1 MSERRDDP
9 LDEAILRRALRLE
22 ADERAPRFDAGA
34 IAMAARRPAFRRW
47 NNFGALAGAA
57 VLAAT
62 AWGVW
67 SEIFAIFPTAGDALI
82 ATAIDA
88 AVSVATL
95 TVPIAELAAQPAVPL
110 SLVAALGVAILH
122 ELRDRR
128 GHAHANAS

>member
-1 MSERRDDP
+1 MSERRDDL
-9 LDEAILRRALRLE
+9 LDEAVLRRALRLE
-22 ADERAPRFDAGA
+22 ADERVPRFDAGA
-34 IAMAARRPAFRRW
+34 IALAARRPAFVSW
-47 NNFGALAGAA
+47 NNFGVLAGAA

-67 SEIFAIFPTAGDALI
+67 TVIFAIFPTLGDALI

-95 TVPIAELAAQPAVPL
+95 LLPIVELAAQPVVPL
-110 SLVAALGVAILH
+110 SLLAALGVAILH

-128 GHAHANAS
+128 EHPHANAS